1 MKKLFALIVIG
12 GLLVGATAALASAP
26 VEGWWVH
33 PTDKAP
39 QNEVI
44 NIQGAVDARIMEL
57 IDQYGAGADG
67 KSAYEIAVENGFV
80 GSEMDWL
87 DSLIGEQ
94 GPQGEQGLSGDD
106 GQDGVNGLS
115 AYELAVLNGFEGT
128 EQDWLDSLHGGA
140 PGPQGEPGED
150 GNSAYEVA
158 VENGFTGTLSEWLD
172 SLVGEGV
179 PTGGSAGQAL
189 VKASGDDYDT
199 TWADVL
205 TNEDLQEI
213 NEKNDEQD
221 GRIGSIE
228 NWQDSVNSRMDQFE
242 DRLSDLEDP
251 QFILGLN
258 LRLTD
263 TKRTTLEAFGDYS
276 VTRGEVDRYGLRLTF
291 KLGKSYEE
299 KLIEN
304 LQAEV
309 EELKAL
315 LSKKE

>member
-1 MKKLFALIVIG
+1 MKKIFALIVIG
-12 GLLVGATAALASAP
+12 GLLVAAPAAFASTP
-26 VEGWWVH
+26 IEGWWVH

-44 NIQGAVDARIMEL
+44 DIQDAVDARILEL
-57 IDQYGAGADG
+57 IDEYGAGADG

-80 GSEMDWL
+80 GTETEWL

-94 GPQGEQGLSGDD
+94 GPQGEQGLPGDD
-106 GQDGVNGLS
+106 GQDGLS
-115 AYELAVLNGFEGT
+115 AYEIAVFNGFEGT
-128 EQDWLDSLHGGA
+128 EQEWLDSLHGGD
-140 PGPQGEPGED
+140 PGPQGEPGQD
-150 GNSAYEVA
+150 GLSAYEVA

-172 SLVGEGV
+172 SLVGQGV
-179 PTGGSAGQAL
+179 PTGGSEGQAL
-189 VKASGDDYDT
+189 VKASGEDYDT
-199 TWADVL
+199 TWVDVL
-205 TNEDLQEI
+205 TEEDLQEI
-213 NEKNDEQD
+213 NEKNAEQD
-221 GRIGSIE
+221 
-228 NWQDSVNSRMDQFE
+228 SRMDQF
-242 DRLSDLEDP
+242 DNRLSDLEDS

-276 VTRGEVDRYGLRLTF
+276 VTRGEVDSYGLRLTF

-299 KLIEN
+299 KLIED

-315 LSKKE
+315 LSKEE